1 MAEKVLILPAK
12 LKKYPKVKPEERSGT
27 FSVG

>member
-12 LKKYPKVKPEERSGT
+12 LKRYPEVKPEERSGT